1 MRNGRQRFSQ
11 HLSDG
16 RKPREY
22 LAQKILVFLP
32 ETVANYK
39 MFPYAAM
46 WTEPRGI
53 ILLLLQS
60 NSYFTQIPPIPKGKE
75 LQIANAVMETS
86 NSLRTESSILSI
98 RRKEVTAIDTR
109 WVKLGSVQ
117 FVPNLKTVA
126 TQFRQERATQSLNA
140 QKEKD
145 LQYFPDHL
153 WLITF
158 TLHLRGRDSELR
170 GKKCCIVLHGAIL
183 YTQISS
189 TNLER
194 KTYAKMPLSC
204 LHTCS

>member
-1 MRNGRQRFSQ
+1 MCLLLTCTHVQEYTRANWIWGYKRVKQSAINLFKPQSREQHSFSSLKMRNGRQRFSQ

-126 TQFRQERATQSLNA
+126 TQFRQERATQS
-140 QKEKD
+140 
-145 LQYFPDHL
+145 
-153 WLITF
+153 
-158 TLHLRGRDSELR
+158 
-170 GKKCCIVLHGAIL
+170 
-183 YTQISS
+183 
-189 TNLER
+189 
-194 KTYAKMPLSC
+194 
-204 LHTCS
+204 